1 MTKKTLP
8 EIRKK
13 FTPQEIKAILKRD
26 GYQCTFCGLGKA
38 SGVDLHVEYFRPD
51 DEAAIINGVTVCSKH
66 TSEDKTE
73 SGKRMFIRLL
83 ERAKEIN
90 DAEMINFC
98 TEALD
103 VYEKNNVDEYIK
115 WS

>member
-1 MTKKTLP
+1 MTKKTP
-8 EIRKK
+8 PKIRKK
-13 FTPQEIKAILKRD
+13 FTPQEIQAILKRD
-26 GYQCTFCGLGKA
+26 GHQCTFCGLGEA

-51 DEAAIINGVTVCSKH
+51 DEAAIINGVTVCPKH
-66 TSEDKTE
+66 ASGNKIQ

-98 TEALD
+98 TQVLD
-103 VYEKNNVDEYIK
+103 VYEKNNPNEYIK
-115 WS
+115 